1 MSGHRE
7 FKDALYAQFARIGHA
22 LASPKRIE
30 LLDLLGQG
38 EKTVELL
45 AEQCATPI
53 KNTSAHLRVLRQAR
67 LVDTRRDGTYVNYRL
82 ADDDVLRLL
91 RTVET
96 LGHQR
101 LADVQQV
108 VQQFVDRRDQL
119 APVTLKELRR
129 LVREGEVTVVDVR
142 PAEAF
147 KLGHVPL
154 AVNVP
159 VQSLQTGPDGARHAA
174 TLLGQAGLDRSHEA
188 VVVSEGGLSEQAALA
203 FLVLENAG
211 QRKASILLD
220 SIERW
225 AELGNEVARPQAPG
239 QPATRPMTYAAQPAG
254 LRMISEPGRSASGL
268 PRVFIASG
276 NQIPQ
281 RAPGAKV
288 IHLPYKQFL
297 NADGTPKAAK
307 DIWSVMS
314 KAGVPRY
321 AEIVLYGDTPGE
333 AAVNYVIFRLMGFA
347 DLKVWTP

>member
-1 MSGHRE
+1 MSGHRQ

-142 PAEAF
+142 PAEEFAA
-147 KLGHVPL
+147 GH
-154 AVNVP
+154 
-159 VQSLQTGPDGARHAA
+159 
-174 TLLGQAGLDRSHEA
+174 
-188 VVVSEGGLSEQAALA
+188 
-203 FLVLENAG
+203 
-211 QRKASILLD
+211 I
-220 SIERW
+220 
-225 AELGNEVARPQAPG
+225 
-239 QPATRPMTYAAQPAG
+239 
-254 LRMISEPGRSASGL
+254 
-268 PRVFIASG
+268 
-276 NQIPQ
+276 
-281 RAPGAKV
+281 PGA
-288 IHLPYKQFL
+288 
-297 NADGTPKAAK
+297 
-307 DIWSVMS
+307 MS
-314 KAGVPRY
+314 IPV
-321 AEIVLYGDTPGE
+321 
-333 AAVNYVIFRLMGFA
+333 A
-347 DLKVWTP
+347 DLKRRLRDIPREREVIAYCRGRYCVYSLDAVTLLRRNGYRARRAEEGLPDWRIAGLPVEGTS